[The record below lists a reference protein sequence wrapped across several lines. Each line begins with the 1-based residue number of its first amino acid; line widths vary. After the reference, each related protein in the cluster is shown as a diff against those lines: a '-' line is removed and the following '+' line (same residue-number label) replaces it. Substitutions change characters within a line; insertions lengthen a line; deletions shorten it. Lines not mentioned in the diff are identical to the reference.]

1 MDIQLGKECGKM
13 GDLYRISGT
22 QVVSQGLVSI
32 DIDNRDIDEL
42 IIRCFN

>member
-1 MDIQLGKECGKM
+1 MDIQLGNEYGKM
-13 GDLYRISGT
+13 VVEYRVSCT
-22 QVVSQGLVSI
+22 QVISQSLVSI